1 MMGRKA
7 FTTQILSSHV
17 RVRPMIGTFAV
28 PSEPPGAE
36 MEAAD
41 PPAKKRRTEA
51 HVSQEPDGN
60 LTVLGSPHEMHLPST
75 LGATT
80 SGEEEDGGVDYISR
94 LPDAILGEIISL
106 LPTKAGV
113 RTQTLASR
121 WRRLWLSAPLNLDL
135 SDAGV
140 YWEALSSLISVI
152 LGAHPGPSRRFSIPL
167 RDLKCSAMT
176 IDAWLRSPALDN
188 LQELDLEI
196 QSYGHRCPLKE
207 FCMSYAPSSSC
218 SCGCLKQMAE
228 WLLPASTFR
237 FSATLRVVSIS
248 KFHIVDGMVE
258 ALRFPQLTHLGL
270 EQVKVSD
277 GSLHSII
284 ACCPVIEC
292 LLLKNISC
300 GYDVSLRI
308 NSPSLISFG
317 FDVWGL
323 RELIIEDAPSLKRL
337 FQLRKH
343 SIMEHVLV
351 SSAPNL
357 EIVGSIYEGDYP
369 KFKFGDTV
377 IQKLRAVTFTTAVS
391 SVKTLAI
398 DNDKLNLDLV
408 IDLMQCFP
416 RLENLYIKTS
426 NVPGGKNLWRRKY
439 HAQIKY
445 LDIRL
450 KTIVLTNYRGI
461 KSQAS
466 FATFFILNAK
476 MLQVM
481 RFEGGPYKDD
491 AEFIAR
497 QQRLLQLE
505 KRASRRARF
514 EFSTSI
520 CHCDL
525 PHIKHVHDLSKAD
538 PFKCIC

>member
-1 MMGRKA
+1 
-7 FTTQILSSHV
+7 
-17 RVRPMIGTFAV
+17 
-28 PSEPPGAE
+28 
-36 MEAAD
+36 
-41 PPAKKRRTEA
+41 
-51 HVSQEPDGN
+51 
-60 LTVLGSPHEMHLPST
+60 MHLLPSAS
-75 LGATT
+75 GATT
-80 SGEEEDGGVDYISR
+80 SGQEEDGGVDYISR

-135 SDAGV
+135 SDTGV

-152 LGAHPGPSRRFSIPL
+152 LGTHPGPSRRFSIPL

-188 LQELDLEI
+188 LQELNLEI
-196 QSYGHRCPLKE
+196 QSYGHC
-207 FCMSYAPSSSC
+207 C
-218 SCGCLKQMAE
+218 MAE
-228 WLLPASTFR
+228 WLLPASAFR

-270 EQVKVSD
+270 EQVEVSD

-292 LLLKNISC
+292 LLLKDINF
-300 GYDVSLRI
+300 GYDMSLRI

-317 FDVWGL
+317 FDVFL
-323 RELIIEDAPSLKRL
+323 RELIIEDAPSLKSM

-357 EIVGSIYEGDYP
+357 EIVGSIYESDYP
-369 KFKFGDTV
+369 KFKFGDTA

-416 RLENLYIKTS
+416 RLENLYINTS
-426 NVPGGKNLWRRKY
+426 NVPGEKNLWRRKY
-439 HAQIKY
+439 PAQIKY

-520 CHCDL
+520 CHRDL

>member
-1 MMGRKA
+1 
-7 FTTQILSSHV
+7 
-17 RVRPMIGTFAV
+17 
-28 PSEPPGAE
+28 

-51 HVSQEPDGN
+51 HASQEPDGN
-60 LTVLGSPHEMHLPST
+60 LTVLVSPHEMHLLPSAP
-75 LGATT
+75 GATT

-106 LPTKAGV
+106 LPTNAGV

-140 YWEALSSLISVI
+140 YWEALSSLISAI
-152 LGAHPGPSRRFSIPL
+152 LGAHPGPSRCFSIPL

-196 QSYGHRCPLKE
+196 QSYGHCCPLKE

-218 SCGCLKQMAE
+218 SCGCLKQMVE
-228 WLLPASTFR
+228 WLLPASAFR

-292 LLLKNISC
+292 LLLNNISC

-317 FDVWGL
+317 FDVFL
-323 RELIIEDAPSLKRL
+323 RELIIEDAPSLKRM

-357 EIVGSIYEGDYP
+357 EIVGSIYESDYH

-377 IQKLRAVTFTTAVS
+377 ILLTKKANPPSVIS
-391 SVKTLAI
+391 SCELQEQLT
-398 DNDKLNLDLV
+398 DKVVN
-408 IDLMQCFP
+408 C
-416 RLENLYIKTS
+416 S
-426 NVPGGKNLWRRKY
+426 
-439 HAQIKY
+439 
-445 LDIRL
+445 
-450 KTIVLTNYRGI
+450 
-461 KSQAS
+461 
-466 FATFFILNAK
+466 
-476 MLQVM
+476 
-481 RFEGGPYKDD
+481 
-491 AEFIAR
+491 
-497 QQRLLQLE
+497 
-505 KRASRRARF
+505 
-514 EFSTSI
+514 
-520 CHCDL
+520 
-525 PHIKHVHDLSKAD
+525 
-538 PFKCIC
+538 